1 MTPADLSRRLTL
13 LLDVVEVERGRPVTF
28 REIRDALAD
37 RGVTLSR
44 ARWFYMKDG
53 TGRLVTDAALLDAV
67 SDLLSKPGYLRNGGD
82 FTEQQL
88 AAVRHLRAQR
98 VSDYATKQLADIAPE
113 LLQDIE
119 QAITNDRRR
128 SE

>member
-1 MTPADLSRRLTL
+1 MTPADLSRRLSL

-28 REIRDALAD
+28 REMKDALAE

-67 SDLLSKPGYLRNGGD
+67 SDLLGKPGYLRNGGD
-82 FTEQQL
+82 FTSLQLL
-88 AAVRHLRAQR
+88 AARNLRAQR

-113 LLQDIE
+113 LLQDIQHLIE
-119 QAITNDRRR
+119 RA
-128 SE
+128 